1 MLNLL
6 RKLKYLSNNLIKVSF
21 SDKFLLTTNCLISV
35 SLSSV
40 GDIIEQNLEIYR
52 KEIEKY
58 DIIRSRNMAASGLTV
73 GVFCHFWY
81 KVLDNRLPGR
91 TFKIVVKKVLV
102 DQMIASPIVISLFF
116 VTLGLM
122 KRESMNETMIEIREK
137 FLRLYKAEW
146 VVWPTAQ
153 VVNFWILPLKYRVLY
168 DNTISLGYD
177 VYTSM
182 VINEPI
188 QHKESPQMTIINK
201 DHNQLMQSSS

>member
-21 SDKFLLTTNCLISV
+21 SEKYLLTTNCLISV

-52 KEIEKY
+52 KEIHKY

-81 KVLDNRLPGR
+81 KVLDSRMPGR
-91 TFKIVVKKVLV
+91 TFKMVMKKVLV
-102 DQMIASPIVISLFF
+102 DQMVASPIVIALFF

-137 FLRLYKAEW
+137 FVRLYKAEW
-146 VVWPTAQ
+146 VVWPLAQ
-153 VVNFWILPLKYRVLY
+153 VVNFWILPLKYRVLF

-182 VINEPI
+182 IINEPI
-188 QHKESPQMTIINK
+188 PHKESQLTILQK
-201 DHNQLMQSSS
+201 DHKQMMQSNS